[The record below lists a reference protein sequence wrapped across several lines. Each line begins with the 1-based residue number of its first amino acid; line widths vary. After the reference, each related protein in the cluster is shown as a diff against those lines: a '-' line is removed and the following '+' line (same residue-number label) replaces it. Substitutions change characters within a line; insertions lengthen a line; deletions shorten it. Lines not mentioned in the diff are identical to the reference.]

1 MYIKTVT
8 IENFKGI
15 EKCQL
20 SFKKGFNLI
29 IGENGKGKTSILEA
43 ISIGISGFLSGIPI
57 TEVNPRQFSMDE
69 VRTVYMPQGDGAY
82 VPQYNW
88 PQVCM
93 TADINGKVYSW
104 SREKRRASAQTT
116 TTPRDICHLAE
127 KLVYDPQSVL
137 PVISYQSAARVWAQK
152 RKKQYDVAIRI
163 KLDRSAGY
171 IDCVSD
177 ESSIKTML
185 DWCSKMEQIAW
196 QKGKPVREY
205 EAVKKAVS
213 LAMGKIECQDIYVFY
228 DKQSEELLYQ
238 MKDTVTPISMLSAG
252 YQSLIWMI
260 FDIAYRMAVL
270 NPAFVEHICEAPGL
284 VLIDELDVHLHPRW
298 QWQVIDVLRYV
309 FPNVQFIATTHSP
322 IIIASAKNVWCINIE
337 NMGIPVCAD
346 NVYGLEVNY
355 ILKNMQHAAELP
367 KTIADLLKIFYQ
379 KVDMMNFDDAEAVLA
394 TLQNEIGE
402 NNPIVIKAK
411 ERLDLE
417 LAFVGME
424 E

>member
-88 PQVCM
+88 PKVCM
-93 TADINGKVYSW
+93 TADINGNVYSW

-116 TTPRDICHLAE
+116 TMPRDICHLAE
-127 KLVYDPQSVL
+127 KLVYVPQSVL

-152 RKKQYDVAIRI
+152 RKKQYDVAVRI
-163 KLDRSAGY
+163 KIDRSAGY

-196 QKGKPVREY
+196 QKEKPVREY
-205 EAVKKAVS
+205 EAVKRAVS
-213 LAMGKIECQDIYVFY
+213 LAMGKIECQDIHVFY

-298 QWQVIDVLRYV
+298 QWQVIDILRYV
-309 FPNVQFIATTHSP
+309 FPHVQFIATTHSP
-322 IIIASAKNVWCINIE
+322 VIIASAKNVRCINIE
-337 NMGIPVCAD
+337 NMNTPVCAD
-346 NVYGLEVNY
+346 NGYGLEVNY

-367 KTIADLLKIFYQ
+367 KTIADLLKSFYQ
-379 KVDMMNFDDAEAVLA
+379 NVDMMNFDNAETVLVA
-394 TLQNEIGE
+394 LQNEIGE

-424 E
+424 K

>member
-1 MYIKTVT
+1 MYIKTIG

-43 ISIGISGFLSGIPI
+43 VSIGISGFLSGIPAAK
-57 TEVNPRQFSMDE
+57 VNPRQFSMDE
-69 VRTVYMPQGDGAY
+69 VRTVYIPQGDGAY
-82 VPQYNW
+82 VPHYDW

-93 TADINGKVYSW
+93 TADINGTEYSW
-104 SREKRRASAQTT
+104 TREKRRASAQTI

-127 KLVYDPQSVL
+127 NLVFDTESVL

-152 RKKQYDVAIRI
+152 RKKQYDVSFRI
-163 KLDRSAGY
+163 KLNRSAGY
-171 IDCVSD
+171 IDCLSD

-185 DWCSKMEQIAW
+185 EWCSKMEQIAW

-205 EAVKKAVS
+205 EAVKKAVA
-213 LAMGKIECQDIYVFY
+213 LAMGKIECQDVYVFY

-238 MKDTVTPISMLSAG
+238 MKNTVIPISMLSAG

-270 NPAFVEHICEAPGL
+270 NPVFVEDICETPGL
-284 VLIDELDVHLHPRW
+284 VLIDELDVHLHPSW

-322 IIIASAKNVWCINIE
+322 IIIASAKNVWCMNIE
-337 NMGIPVCAD
+337 DMDMPVCAT
-346 NVYGLEVNY
+346 NGYGLEVNY
-355 ILKNMQHAAELP
+355 ILKNMQNAEDLP
-367 KTIADLLKIFYQ
+367 KIIVDLLKKFYEQ
-379 KVDMMNFDDAEAVLA
+379 IDKMQFDDAETILA
-394 TLQNEIGE
+394 ELQKEIGE
-402 NNPIVIKAK
+402 NSPIVVKAK

-417 LAFVGME
+417 LAFMGME